1 MMDDRIRVAACGGR
15 WRGIKPDE
23 CIKQVSEADKKRD
36 GVGNY
41 VVQGE
46 ARNAGADMLRI

>member
-1 MMDDRIRVAACGGR
+1 MWGKVE
-15 WRGIKPDE
+15 GIKPDE
-23 CIKQVSEADKKRD
+23 CIKQVSEADKKGD

-46 ARNAGADMLRI
+46 ARNAGTDMLRI